1 MKIRTYFSAMSAAL
15 VMAVGATSAM
25 AQDAGRID
33 FVGSIV
39 SQGCGTA
46 KHSYQAYSAPKQL
59 NFDLQ
64 LNDCLGEMQSVVSV
78 SVDAMDKEGER
89 FSVALRPQSST
100 VGVIVSPSVNG
111 AQQEQQNFYLGGESK
126 ITPLDIRYHNAAG
139 QPTTAAEK
147 VYVILNLQ
155 YA

>member
-1 MKIRTYFSAMSAAL
+1 MKAKKYFSAMAATL
-15 VMAVGATSAM
+15 LIAMGTTPAV
-25 AQDAGRID
+25 AQDNGRID

-46 KHSYQAYSAPKQL
+46 NHSHRAYSAPKQL

-78 SVDAMDKEGER
+78 SIDAKDKEGDK
-89 FSVALRPQSST
+89 FSVALRPRSST
-100 VGVIVSPSVNG
+100 VDVIVSPFVDG
-111 AQQEQQNFYLGGESK
+111 HQQEQQTIYLGGDSK
-126 ITPLDIRYHNAAG
+126 LTPLDISYHDAAG

>member
-1 MKIRTYFSAMSAAL
+1 MKTSVYFSAMAATL
-15 VMAVGATSAM
+15 LIAMRATPAV
-25 AQDAGRID
+25 AQDSGRID

-46 KHSYQAYSAPKQL
+46 KQSYQAYSAPKQL

-64 LNDCLGEMQSVVSV
+64 LNDCLGEMQSAVSV

-100 VGVIVSPSVNG
+100 VGVIVSPFVNG
-111 AQQEQQNFYLGGESK
+111 AQQEQQVFYLGGESK
-126 ITPLDIRYHNAAG
+126 VTPLDIRYHNAAG